1 MDVTVEEKRLSKG
14 ETWSVHKFGGTCVG
28 NSPRI
33 KNVAEIIINDD
44 SESKLVVVSA
54 MSKVTDMMYDL
65 IHKAQSRDESYVS
78 ALDAVL
84 EKHSSTAL
92 ELLAG
97 DDLAAFLS
105 KLHQDISDLKAM
117 LQAIYIAGHATE
129 SFTDFVV
136 GHGELWSAH
145 ILSLVI
151 KKNGIDCKWMDARE
165 VLIVNPTR
173 SDQVD
178 PNYLES
184 ERRLDKWYSLN
195 PCKVIVVTGFIAA
208 EKSLPSL
215 LRVVGIF

>member
-1 MDVTVEEKRLSKG
+1 MYSNNNLVCAFLRLLADVSVDVTVEEKRLSKG

-105 KLHQDISDLKAM
+105 KLHQDINDLKAM
-117 LQAIYIAGHATE
+117 LQAIYIGTLTFLFHLVF
-129 SFTDFVV
+129 SFLPCTK
-136 GHGELWSAH
+136 
-145 ILSLVI
+145 LSS
-151 KKNGIDCKWMDARE
+151 N
-165 VLIVNPTR
+165 
-173 SDQVD
+173 
-178 PNYLES
+178 
-184 ERRLDKWYSLN
+184 
-195 PCKVIVVTGFIAA
+195 IVVYDSCFIGV
-208 EKSLPSL
+208 ELPAFGLQLGS
-215 LRVVGIF
+215 GAKPTMYNTW